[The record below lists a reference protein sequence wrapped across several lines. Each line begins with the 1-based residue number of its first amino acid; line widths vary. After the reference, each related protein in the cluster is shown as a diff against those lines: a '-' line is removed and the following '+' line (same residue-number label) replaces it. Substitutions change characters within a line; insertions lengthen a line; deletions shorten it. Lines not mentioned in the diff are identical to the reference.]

1 VESKEDVVKATDSGK
16 NKLAIQSV
24 GRSKYIIYLQLQLT
38 VSQIFKQ
45 KEFKLKI
52 EIMFMKRQMIPNTYA
67 ASKFKAYDAS
77 HYYKHGNSLR
87 LRVNQELFTKVLK
100 TSLSSWNSLNIIL
113 RLR

>member
-1 VESKEDVVKATDSGK
+1 MCWLQSKCDSLCLKESKEDVFKAADPGK

-52 EIMFMKRQMIPNTYA
+52 EIMFMKKQIIPNTYA
-67 ASKFKAYDAS
+67 ASKFKA
-77 HYYKHGNSLR
+77 
-87 LRVNQELFTKVLK
+87 
-100 TSLSSWNSLNIIL
+100 
-113 RLR
+113 